1 MMACGRVLKGQPAV
15 AVDKESSLRR
25 RRCCER
31 EHDRAQW
38 GQLVVEL
45 SGLRHAVRLKHCWR
59 DIGIFSVNLERQLE
73 ATESH
78 AKAHRIHVHMV
89 RLMMKYKTYVGH
101 TSQTEYGLAYVNLG
115 CSLTC
120 PIIAQYREVLN
131 CKMMKIRS
139 AHICENYDH
148 LRYWLTVTPQ

>member
-1 MMACGRVLKGQPAV
+1 MGPAGRRALGPQT
-15 AVDKESSLRR
+15 
-25 RRCCER
+25 CC
-31 EHDRAQW
+31 APKT
-38 GQLVVEL
+38 LL
-45 SGLRHAVRLKHCWR
+45 ANR

-101 TSQTEYGLAYVNLG
+101 TSQTEYGLSYVNLG